1 MKTNVNEDLY
11 DEVLQTLEILKRLEK
26 PDPPLVTGACNAKA
40 RGPFLG
46 AVILACLFQWRAR
59 VKSPFSGHQSRPSAA
74 FLYATS
80 CSKGFRVRIV
90 DVACRVSLL
99 LNWNLIH
106 CFQVPSACT
115 TARSSS
121 TDCFP
126 ARQTPPT
133 PSGCEL
139 SQTVMTGARCRHR
152 QRYRLRLTAP
162 VSCSPLSDVVTVTT
176 EEAAPGPPESVRVIG
191 ATTTQLKIAWDP
203 PLRCNG
209 ALKGYYVYNGLLM
222 SCICPRGWLLT

>member
-1 MKTNVNEDLY
+1 MLEITRPPQCSRRLTREGLFEGLFYSAGKDVRNREIFVVFFLLQAVQLKTNVNEDLY

-46 AVILACLFQWRAR
+46 AVILACLFQWRAHA
-59 VKSPFSGHQSRPSAA
+59 KSQFSGHQSRPSAA

-80 CSKGFRVRIV
+80 CSKGFRVRIA
-90 DVACRVSLL
+90 DVACRDSVL

-139 SQTVMTGARCRHR
+139 SQTVMTGAR
-152 QRYRLRLTAP
+152 
-162 VSCSPLSDVVTVTT
+162 
-176 EEAAPGPPESVRVIG
+176 
-191 ATTTQLKIAWDP
+191 
-203 PLRCNG
+203 
-209 ALKGYYVYNGLLM
+209 
-222 SCICPRGWLLT
+222 